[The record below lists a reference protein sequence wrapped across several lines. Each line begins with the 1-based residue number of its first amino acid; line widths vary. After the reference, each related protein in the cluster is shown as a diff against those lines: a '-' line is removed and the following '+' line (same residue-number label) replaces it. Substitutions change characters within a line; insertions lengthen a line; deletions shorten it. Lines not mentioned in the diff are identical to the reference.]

1 MFSAVLSAW
10 RRYLVFTCLSQDRL
24 QSAAIHAVS
33 RVCLQGA
40 GILMFYDNIV
50 CKFCMVLRLN

>member
-24 QSAAIHAVS
+24 QSAANHAVS
-33 RVCLQGA
+33 VIVLQGA
-40 GILMFYDNIV
+40 GIIMFDSCN
-50 CKFCMVLRLN
+50 CL

>member
-24 QSAAIHAVS
+24 RDDPCCVGDCAAG
-33 RVCLQGA
+33 RR
-40 GILMFYDNIV
+40 YYY
-50 CKFCMVLRLN
+50 VLRLSYNCVYVVYGASAG